1 MRISDWSSDVC
12 SSDLLAAIAVERG
25 EIANRHV
32 DGAADADDRHA
43 GVAARGN
50 GRLVD
55 RAGDAADPEL
65 LPGEDAR
72 RHRQVAADG
81 LRHDL
86 IPRPDRELDAAEP
99 ECRHLVGEL
108 GQRSEEHTSE
118 LQSLIRISYAVFCL
132 NKKIKTTTLP
142 TLQLFTPFMQ

>member
-65 LPGEDAR
+65 LPGDDAR
-72 RHRQVAADG
+72 RHRQVAADEIG
-81 LRHDL
+81 R
-86 IPRPDRELDAAEP
+86 AT
-99 ECRHLVGEL
+99 CGESVW
-108 GQRSEEHTSE
+108 QYVSFSVVAV
-118 LQSLIRISYAVFCL
+118 SL
-132 NKKIKTTTLP
+132 KKKKTKKKNNT
-142 TLQLFTPFMQ
+142 